1 MNSMTDIER
10 LLHEHA
16 CARLCIEFA
25 HFIDAREHE
34 RFLDLFTDDGVL
46 DRLGEVFDGK
56 AAIADMLAARSPQLF
71 TRHLC
76 TDIVVDVH
84 SDTHASGSS
93 RALFHKAM
101 TGTQTGY
108 PLTCEGAPAVAE
120 YHDCYSRVSGRWKL
134 ARRVIRLA
142 FA

>member
-84 SDTHASGSS
+84 SDTHASDS
-93 RALFHKAM
+93 RASQASGARERFVRRHSV
-101 TGTQTGY
+101 
-108 PLTCEGAPAVAE
+108 PL
-120 YHDCYSRVSGRWKL
+120 RVW
-134 ARRVIRLA
+134 
-142 FA
+142 